1 MFLFL
6 YVNITVLFSQNYN
19 DLKIKEEYD
28 IYNTNLVNVT
38 YELCTNSPNADQ
50 LDFGD
55 GMSHVLEGY
64 LSIYKATGDKAYLYK
79 FVIQSLC
86 VMENRHDYA
95 GINSDP
101 RWSENMYQDGNICA
115 AMSRFIYFVKNE
127 EPTLMSQSIYPFDQ
141 INPTLYLANTCNC
154 NKFNTTFTTLGQYA
168 NWLQDRVGE
177 TLWWFLTNGYWR
189 DAVGFVKY
197 PYDEIAVDLNM
208 QVGFGRALLFNG
220 LSANNSI
227 FLQKAM
233 ILANLLTSNVT
244 FYDFCEDVS
253 YDEPVFQLTSSNAY
267 WWYHRGWRI
276 ETRPCYLFFNS
287 PSITQ
292 YTEFIEDMS
301 HGANVTWLV
310 QDYYHY
316 LTNTPFD
323 IQDMVRFRNT
333 FLLNI
338 TDSNGEF
345 YNSVRG
351 SDGPINNND
360 ECAPDNCPHNFLH
373 NAALNYIPLAEFDSE
388 SPTITPKVYNTVLEY
403 YSNRISGYTYAPYQ
417 GMHNKGHAEVVLAQW
432 TKECPNLTLY
442 NRDVVYNQDFFSKGE
457 LTVAPEEAT
466 GNSYAEPI
474 ISDNKFI
481 VNENVTVNMSAANKI
496 TLKPGTQIKSGAQFR
511 AYINPL
517 LCEENNTKSIQNNQ
531 NSTHNILS
539 DHTIIDTI
547 TNPNTINLQN
557 NALNVFPSPFSENI
571 TAQVTLNKQSKI
583 SLTIFD
589 IFGRKTIEK
598 IQNVEYEGGVY
609 DISVS
614 TNFLI
619 PGIYYCVLNID
630 NQEIITKTIVKK

>member
-1 MFLFL
+1 MKVFL
-6 YVNITVLFSQNYN
+6 YTLTFMFANMLNLLAQSNN
-19 DLKIKEEYD
+19 SLPIKEEFD
-28 IYNTNLVNVT
+28 IYNANNVAG
-38 YELCTNSPNADQ
+38 YQLCTLNPNSDEEYY
-50 LDFGD
+50 GG
-55 GMSHVLEGY
+55 GMSYILEGY
-64 LSIYKATGDKAYLYK
+64 ISMYKATGDKAYLYK

-95 GINSDP
+95 GINTEP

-127 EPTLMSQSIYPFDQ
+127 EPTLMSQSIYPFDE
-141 INPTLYLANTCNC
+141 INPTSYQANTCNC

-168 NWLQDRVGE
+168 NWLQDHVGE

-276 ETRPCYLFFNS
+276 ETRTCYLFIDR

-292 YTEFIEDMS
+292 YTEFIEDIS
-301 HGANVTWLV
+301 HGATVTWLV

-316 LTNTPFD
+316 LPNTPFA
-323 IQDMVRFRNT
+323 IEDMVRFRNM

-338 TDSNGEF
+338 TDSNGDF

-351 SDGPINNND
+351 SDGPISNED
-360 ECAPDNCPHNFLH
+360 DCAPNNCPHNFLRK
-373 NAALNYIPLAEFDSE
+373 AALNYIPLAEFDSE
-388 SPTITPKVYNTVLEY
+388 SPTITPKVYDIVLEY
-403 YSNRISGYTYAPYQ
+403 YSNHISGYTYAPYN
-417 GMHNKGHAEVVLAQW
+417 GMHNKGHAEIVLAQW

-442 NRDVVYNQDFFSKGE
+442 NRDVVYNQDFFSKGV

-474 ISDNKFI
+474 ISNKKFI
-481 VNENVTVNMSAANKI
+481 VKPDVTVNMSAASKI
-496 TLKPGTQIKSGAQFR
+496 TLKQGTHIMAGARFR
-511 AYINPL
+511 AYIVPD
-517 LCEENNTKSIQNNQ
+517 LCCSQINTLQNTKIY
-531 NSTHNILS
+531 
-539 DHTIIDTI
+539 
-547 TNPNTINLQN
+547 
-557 NALNVFPSPFSENI
+557 
-571 TAQVTLNKQSKI
+571 TLNKNEKEYKDSGKIENTLAINDIDIQIVAYPNPTKGQLIIELVNFDEVNDGMILISDMQGRVIFSQKKIDKKTVIDLSKQPAGNY
-583 SLTIFD
+583 LL
-589 IFGRKTIEK
+589 RLNANK
-598 IQNVEYEGGVY
+598 IQKEW
-609 DISVS
+609 
-614 TNFLI
+614 T
-619 PGIYYCVLNID
+619 
-630 NQEIITKTIVKK
+630 IIKQ